1 MTTSNKTKTTTAQ
14 LLAELEAGKAKIA
27 TAAASYQTALAEKQ
41 AAFKQFQ
48 ANPAAVSV
56 SAAIQIVIELNGLTE
71 LAERFDAQHV
81 EFLKNQH
88 EEKFFIDHKDGLVL
102 ALTAELETALA
113 PKDGFVEKVKTGLV
127 AKITQAWDQATGRED
142 RDKLLAQRDAQE
154 DKLAVLECSIIAAR
168 AAMLRLSTIPTAQNF
183 GECRNA
189 IIGVKSILVG

>member
-1 MTTSNKTKTTTAQ
+1 MTPQKSKTT
-14 LLAELEAGKAKIA
+14 AELLSLLESGKNKISL
-27 TAAASYQTALAEKQ
+27 AAENFQLALPEKR
-41 AAFKQFQ
+41 AAFKSLQSD
-48 ANPAAVSV
+48 PSPVSV
-56 SAAIQIVIELNGLTE
+56 SAAIQIVTELNGLTE

-127 AKITQAWDQATGRED
+127 AKITQAWDMGTGRED

-154 DKLAVLECSIIAAR
+154 DKLAALECSIIAAR
-168 AAMLRLSTIPTAQNF
+168 AAMLRFSTIPTAQNF

-189 IIGVKSILVG
+189 ISGVKSILVE